1 MKQAIIIILIM
12 ALYPG
17 ISQGMA
23 GELYC
28 NDETRPPDVIYHGID
43 TGSTN
48 PYLNISEFEL
58 DIISPSSGVQ
68 IYENGLLFLSLS
80 KTTSRM
86 ISKHISFGDR
96 ELHYA
101 TLNDS
106 LPGNQYLFNTDRPL
120 AVPAE
125 GITFTGDRSG
135 FYYSK
140 LSREDGKVK
149 IYRAEPGSNGSLEM
163 WQIRD
168 EALSFCEDHNTYTHP
183 TVSRA
188 GDIMIFSSDMPGS
201 MGGLDLY
208 ISRYENNAWTT
219 PENMGVKFNSTGS
232 ELYACLDHN
241 NNLYFSSDGLPGLGG
256 FDIFFS
262 SFNGYDWDDP
272 VNLYDQ
278 INTENDEVA
287 FKINRQGQNHGFF
300 TMIERSGIMKN
311 QINRKLYKVE
321 LINEY
326 DNRNAFLLS
335 DVLREY
341 AIESPLLAMQ
351 REEKRQE
358 EERLTEARRIADSLR
373 AEESKA
379 ERQAAEKRAEEQRIA
394 DSLETARLE
403 AESRTEEQKIADSL
417 KAAKLEAD
425 RRAEEQ
431 RIADSLEAEK
441 VKAEQLK
448 ADLIEAEKRR
458 ADSLR
463 AEELRKQQEATA
475 REGVVYKV
483 QFLSSM
489 KELQSMTIEL
499 GGKKYET
506 SEYFYKGAWRVTLG
520 EFDTLEEAVEVR
532 KLLTEAGYDQA
543 FVAAFV
549 NGERSLDMNL
559 FQR

>member
-1 MKQAIIIILIM
+1 MKQVITILLILIV
-12 ALYPG
+12 YPG
-17 ISQGMA
+17 ISKGIA
-23 GELYC
+23 GKVYC
-28 NDETRPPDVIYHGID
+28 IEGIRHADASYHPID

-48 PYLNISEFEL
+48 PYLNINAFEL

-68 IYENGLLFLSLS
+68 LYENGLLFLSLS

-96 ELHYA
+96 ELHYVS
-101 TLNDS
+101 LNDS
-106 LPGNQYLFNTDRPL
+106 VPGNQYLFNTDRPL

-125 GITFTGDRSG
+125 GISFTGDRSG

-140 LSREDGKVK
+140 LSQDDGKVK
-149 IYRAEPGSNGSLEM
+149 IYRAEPGSNVSLEM
-163 WQIRD
+163 WEIND
-168 EALSFCEDHNTYTHP
+168 EALSFCQDHNTYTHP
-183 TVSRA
+183 TVSRS

-219 PENMGVKFNSTGS
+219 PENMGNKFNSTGS
-232 ELYACLDHN
+232 ELYACLDQN

-262 SFNGYDWDDP
+262 NFNGYGWDDP
-272 VNLYDQ
+272 VNLHDQ
-278 INTENDEVA
+278 INTDNDEVA
-287 FKINRQGQNHGFF
+287 FKINRHGQNHGFY

-311 QINRKLYKVE
+311 KINRQLYKVE
-321 LINEY
+321 LSAEY
-326 DNRNAFLLS
+326 KNDNAFLLS

-341 AIESPLLAMQ
+341 AMNSPLLAMQ
-351 REEKRQE
+351 KDAKRREDEK
-358 EERLTEARRIADSLR
+358 LTEAQRIADSLR
-373 AEESKA
+373 AEELKA
-379 ERQAAEKRAEEQRIA
+379 ERLAAEKRAEEQRIT

-403 AESRTEEQKIADSL
+403 AE
-417 KAAKLEAD
+417 

-431 RIADSLEAEK
+431 RIADSLKAAE
-441 VKAEQLK
+441 L
-448 ADLIEAEKRR
+448 EAEKRR

-475 REGVVYKV
+475 RDKVVYKV

-489 KELQSMTIEL
+489 QSVQSKTISVS
-499 GGKKYET
+499 GKTYKT

-520 EFDTLEEAVEVR
+520 EFDDLEEAIEVR
-532 KLLTEAGYDQA
+532 KLLREEGYDQA
-543 FVAAFV
+543 FVVAFV
-549 NGERSLDMNL
+549 NGERSLDMDL
-559 FQR
+559 FKR